1 MILLDSFIS
10 YKTIMTKLIPIE
22 DHILIEPAGE
32 ESTTKSG
39 IVLTDASKE
48 KPGKGTVIAVGA
60 GRILENGQRSAMDV
74 KEGDIVHF
82 TKYAPDE
89 IEVWTMGDKK
99 KYLVVKHSSILAI
112 EK

>member
-1 MILLDSFIS
+1 
-10 YKTIMTKLIPIE
+10 
-22 DHILIEPAGE
+22 
-32 ESTTKSG
+32 
-39 IVLTDASKE
+39 
-48 KPGKGTVIAVGA
+48 
-60 GRILENGQRSAMDV
+60 MDV

-89 IEVWTMGDKK
+89 IEVWTMWDKK

>member
-1 MILLDSFIS
+1 
-10 YKTIMTKLIPIE
+10 MTKLIPIE
-22 DHILIEPAGE
+22 DHILIDPSEAE
-32 ESTTKSG
+32 LTSKSG
-39 IVLTDASKE
+39 IVLTDANKE
-48 KPGKGTVIAVGA
+48 KPWRGKVIAVGE